1 MGGKRVLL
9 RLLEENKGLQSDST
23 EAVLLFF
30 FLFLSSLCVNMLR
43 FSLFRFLIEH
53 VRSHVDIRN
62 FKDKLFSRSAQALP
76 EKGGHD
82 SAAGQG

>member
-30 FLFLSSLCVNMLR
+30 FLSSLCINMLR
-43 FSLFRFLIEH
+43 FNLFGFLIEH